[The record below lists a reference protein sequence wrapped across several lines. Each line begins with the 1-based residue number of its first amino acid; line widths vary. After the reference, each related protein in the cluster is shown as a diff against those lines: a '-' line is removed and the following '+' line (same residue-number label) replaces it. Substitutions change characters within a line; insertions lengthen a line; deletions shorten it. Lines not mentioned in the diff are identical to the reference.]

1 LESAQVNHALPL
13 ISTVAA
19 ARRDEATAAKLGAP
33 EQPKLAMGA
42 ATAAGWRYIDREIDA
57 RRGVAALPAG
67 ARSPPDDL
75 PAVQPGADRSATRP
89 SRAATTES
97 GIS

>member
-1 LESAQVNHALPL
+1 MNHALPL
-13 ISTVAA
+13 ISTGA
-19 ARRDEATAAKLGAP
+19 AAKLGAP

-42 ATAAGWRYIDREIDA
+42 ATADGWRYIDGEIDA
-57 RRGVAALPAG
+57 RRGGAALPAG

-89 SRAATTES
+89 SRAAMTES
-97 GIS
+97 GTA